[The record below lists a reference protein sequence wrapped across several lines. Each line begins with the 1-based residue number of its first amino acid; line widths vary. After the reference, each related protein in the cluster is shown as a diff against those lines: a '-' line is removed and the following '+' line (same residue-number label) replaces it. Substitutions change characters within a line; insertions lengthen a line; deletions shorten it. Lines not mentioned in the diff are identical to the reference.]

1 MKSLPLGRCRFC
13 KPNSFSALFSIGS
26 TRSRKI
32 TRRRNINTSCA
43 RKVAFAWHDHVR
55 LSTQAV
61 LCRYGILC
69 IVLSVSVGWISL
81 CTHVSRGWHGSRML
95 TTIHSIALL
104 ELLLRQC
111 TEDTSSIAKAGTGMM
126 QEWQLHQHKQNES
139 RSIRS

>member
-43 RKVAFAWHDHVR
+43 CKVAFAWHDHVS

-81 CTHVSRGWHGSRML
+81 CTHVWRGWHGSRML